1 MDGCSIAWAA
11 LSYLITN
18 VKCFTLF
25 VTHYAILANMET
37 ELPGRV
43 GNYHMSFLEN
53 DEADLPHVDHS
64 SITFLYKLTRGA
76 SKRSYGLN
84 VGRLAGVP
92 DQVLERAAQKYSK
105 NFFTLPNLISSKVG

>member
-11 LSYLITN
+11 LSFLISH
-18 VKCFTLF
+18 VRCLTLF
-25 VTHYAILANMET
+25 VTHYAILANIDQ

-53 DEADLPHVDHS
+53 DDHHQSTHHVDHS

-76 SKRSYGLN
+76 SMRSYGLN

-92 DQVLERAAQKYSK
+92 DTVLERAAQK
-105 NFFTLPNLISSKVG
+105 